1 MASRGEKMAR
11 KRWGSAMNSAENSQN
26 TEFTHPQTPS
36 AGEGAFEHA
45 QNSVNSLPNSAQN
58 LQNSLNSAQNSQ
70 NQSEAKT
77 PPRLAI
83 IMPCYNEEAII
94 ATTYA
99 AITRKL
105 AALIAQGKVSRES
118 FVCFVDD
125 GSKDKTIE
133 ILLSLKNGLNSPLG
147 DSFAQSFHPASLR
160 RNTPHSQGETIAQS
174 NTANSIILEKNSQ
187 NATQNSQ
194 ENSQANKSPALAEG
208 DLGSNGRSAECKKQ
222 TLSKSPSSVIG
233 VPRSDTQTLILKLAK
248 NYGQQSA
255 LLAGLEFVKDRC
267 ECAVSLDCDLQ
278 QDINAIDEMLS
289 HFAQGCEIVYGVRN
303 ARRSDTAFKKYT
315 AQSFY
320 KFMQLLGVRL
330 LYNHADYRLMSARAI
345 KNLLE
350 FSEVN
355 LFLRGIVPQLGLKS
369 AVVHYE
375 RLARTAGVT
384 KYSFAKLFALAWDGI
399 TSFSIAPLRALS
411 ALGVVL
417 CALCVVYGGYA
428 LYMKLFTAEPISG
441 WTSTVLIVLFLGG
454 AQFLG
459 LGILGEYI
467 GKIYAE
473 VKRRPRYF
481 VESVL

>member
-1 MASRGEKMAR
+1 
-11 KRWGSAMNSAENSQN
+11 MNSAENSQNGVNLNANSQANKSPSLAEGDLGGGLLKNSQTDTNSLNLKENSQISQDKGVENSQN

-58 LQNSLNSAQNSQ
+58 SQ
-70 NQSEAKT
+70 NQSATKT
-77 PPRLAI
+77 PPKPPRLAI

-133 ILLSLKNGLNSPLG
+133 ILLSLKNAPL
-147 DSFAQSFHPASLR
+147 
-160 RNTPHSQGETIAQS
+160 
-174 NTANSIILEKNSQ
+174 Q
-187 NATQNSQ
+187 NAA
-194 ENSQANKSPALAEG
+194 ANAT
-208 DLGSNGRSAECKKQ
+208 D
-222 TLSKSPSSVIG
+222 
-233 VPRSDTQTLILKLAK
+233 TLILKLAK
-248 NYGQQSA
+248 NYGHQSA

-278 QDINAIDEMLS
+278 DDINAIDEMLS

-375 RLARTAGVT
+375 RLARTAGQS
-384 KYSFAKLFALAWDGI
+384 KYPLAKMLGFAMNGI

>member
-1 MASRGEKMAR
+1 
-11 KRWGSAMNSAENSQN
+11 
-26 TEFTHPQTPS
+26 
-36 AGEGAFEHA
+36 
-45 QNSVNSLPNSAQN
+45 
-58 LQNSLNSAQNSQ
+58 
-70 NQSEAKT
+70 
-77 PPRLAI
+77 
-83 IMPCYNEEAII
+83 MPCYNEEAII

-194 ENSQANKSPALAEG
+194 ENSQANKSPALAG

-222 TLSKSPSSVIG
+222 TLSKSSSSVIG

-248 NYGQQSA
+248 NYGHQSA

-289 HFAQGCEIVYGVRN
+289 HFAQGCEIVYGVRK
-303 ARRSDTAFKKYT
+303 AYAHESALKKYT
-315 AQSFY
+315 SLGFY

-375 RLARTAGVT
+375 QLARTAGES
-384 KYSFAKLFALAWDGI
+384 KYPLAKMLGFAMNGI